1 MTPLVPCLA
10 PDGSGWSM
18 LQRTS
23 AAEEGAMSGGRKV
36 FAVVFALLITAV
48 GCSGSGTKNAAGTVV
63 VMLPSDNPGDIQ
75 LRRTQAEAFMKSHPG
90 IKVQVQVIPSEGYNE
105 RVFTSI
111 AGGNAPDIFNSGDVV
126 IPSIVS
132 RHVAL
137 DLSQFVDKENYDL
150 GAFYPEVINGLTF
163 ENQLVGLTDNWDTQ
177 VMYYNRDLFQKAGVP
192 EPTDDWTWDDV
203 VSAAQKITS
212 GSGASKTWG
221 LLYETWFAPLDDQI
235 YSFGGQVFSEDGTQ
249 CLLDE
254 PQSVAAL
261 QSIVDVMKAGYAPE
275 PSVFEQEGQDPF
287 SIFAAGHAGMWIG
300 SGRWSAF
307 DLQSAKGLNWAIAP
321 RPNGPDHPRSNF
333 FHLAMYAITSA
344 SNDKANA
351 WEFLK
356 YMVSPE
362 GITQAFENMQGI
374 PSRPDLADDPKI
386 TNSEIVQ
393 EHDAFQPFIDS
404 LPTVRPAPFLS
415 NFFEVDDA
423 IGNGLDPIWRGE
435 ADVQSTATQ
444 VCQRVDQLLQEQS

>member
-1 MTPLVPCLA
+1 MPGARRVLA
-10 PDGSGWSM
+10 AMVVMM
-18 LQRTS
+18 L
-23 AAEEGAMSGGRKV
+23 
-36 FAVVFALLITAV
+36 LAV
-48 GCSGSGTKNAAGTVV
+48 GCSGNESKNPPGTIV
-63 VMLPSDNPGDIQ
+63 VMLPSDNPGDIE
-75 LRRTQAEAFMKSHPG
+75 LRRAQADAFMKAHPD
-90 IKVQVQVIPSEGYNE
+90 IKVQVQVIPSEGYDE

-111 AGGNAPDIFNSGDVV
+111 GGGNAPDIFNSGDVV
-126 IPSIVS
+126 IPSIVQ
-132 RHVAL
+132 RHVAT
-137 DLSQFVDKENYDL
+137 DLNQFVKKDNYDL
-150 GAFYPEVINGLTF
+150 GQFYPEVIQGLTF
-163 ENQLVGLTDNWDTQ
+163 QNQLVGLTDNWDTQ
-177 VMYYNRDLFQKAGVP
+177 VMYYNRDLFDQAGVP
-192 EPTDDWTWDDV
+192 EPTADWTWDDV

-212 GSGASKTWG
+212 GTGGSKTWG

-235 YSFGGQVFSEDGTQ
+235 YSFGGQVFSEDGKQ
-249 CLLDE
+249 CLLDQ

-307 DLQSAKGLNWAIAP
+307 DLEGVKDLNWAIAP

-344 SNDKANA
+344 SNDKTNA

-362 GITQAFENMQGI
+362 GIQQAFENMQGI
-374 PSRPDLADDPKI
+374 PSRPALADDPKI
-386 TNSEIVQ
+386 TDTKIVQ
-393 EHDAFQPFIDS
+393 EHDAFQPFVQS

-423 IGNGLDPIWRGE
+423 IFNGLDPIWRGE
-435 ADVQSTATQ
+435 AEVQATATE
-444 VCQRVDQLLQEQS
+444 VCQRVDQLLTEQSG